1 MTKIKVDDRKY
12 YVELD
17 CIRLV
22 YEDDQLVGWYRP
34 GEAEDYVCKKE
45 AHTLRMSFRTN
56 VSCNNNKIRHCL
68 LTEVLQLNL

>member
-12 YVELD
+12 YVEFD

-34 GEAEDYVCKKE
+34 GGAED
-45 AHTLRMSFRTN
+45 
-56 VSCNNNKIRHCL
+56 
-68 LTEVLQLNL
+68 

>member
-34 GEAEDYVCKKE
+34 GEAED
-45 AHTLRMSFRTN
+45 
-56 VSCNNNKIRHCL
+56 
-68 LTEVLQLNL
+68 